1 MKDDIIYL
9 VLLASCI
16 GFGQFYRKFNNPE
29 QKKLIG
35 TAFGLF
41 VVLSVSGFHMLHM
54 LFCYLASALLIIY
67 ASPRVCHLACFG
79 FMFGYLFFFR
89 SIAFLGYDTP
99 PGHTNMI
106 QMILTLKLV
115 GLAFEVNNAYTKSK
129 TADERS
135 SMPVG
140 GDQPP
145 APVMSDVDRVLLKLD
160 MLDIF
165 HYSFNYVGVLTGPYI
180 TFKTYRDA
188 IYLPFSSKADCIGA
202 TMEKLKVIPLYAG
215 LFLLVSY
222 IWPLQYAMDTEFY
235 EERSFMYRLMYVWPT
250 FFIFRMR
257 IYTGILLSECVC
269 TMAGVGAYPAVCANK
284 PGHGPSKEDYSS
296 LIGSESSVEY
306 DFEAVRNIDV
316 INTERCWT
324 FREAMKYWNMCV
336 QYWMAMY
343 VYKRFP
349 SKKYRTLVTLV
360 VSAVWHGVYAGY
372 YFCICGAPFY
382 LPIEDLYVKLFIKDA
397 TGQRRMVLNVL
408 CWISKFFAF
417 SYLGIAFLLLTVD
430 KIWYYYSSVYFIGYM
445 LWIVLY
451 GVGVLLAKQRKAN
464 AKREERLRQ
473 EATKTD

>member
-9 VLLASCI
+9 ILLGSCI
-16 GFGQFYRKFNNPE
+16 GFGQVYRKFSDPE
-29 QKKLIG
+29 LKKVIG
-35 TAFGLF
+35 TGFGLL

-54 LFCYLASALLIIY
+54 LFCYLVSALLIIY
-67 ASPRVCHLACFG
+67 ASRKVCHLACFG

-89 SIAFLGYDTP
+89 SLDWLGFESP

-115 GLAFEVNNAYTKSK
+115 GLAFEVNSAFTKSLEQA
-129 TADERS
+129 ADKPKLSE
-135 SMPVG
+135 
-140 GDQPP
+140 
-145 APVMSDVDRVLLKLD
+145 ADRALLKVD

-188 IYLPFSSKADCIGA
+188 IYLPFSGKADCVGA
-202 TMEKLKVIPLYAG
+202 TVEKLKVVPLYAA

-222 IWPLQYAMDTEFY
+222 IWPLQYATSAEFY
-235 EERSFMYRLMYVWPT
+235 EERSFVYRLMYVWPT

-269 TMAGVGAYPAVCANK
+269 TMAGVGAYPAIFASK
-284 PGHGPSKEDYSS
+284 PGHGPSKEDFAALDMSGE
-296 LIGSESSVEY
+296 LEY
-306 DFEAVRNIDV
+306 NFETVRNIDV

-349 SKKYRTLVTLV
+349 SKKYRTLVTLA
-360 VSAVWHGVYAGY
+360 VSAIWHGVYAGY

-382 LPIEDLYVKLFIKDA
+382 LPIEDMYVKLFIKDA
-397 TGQRRMVLNVL
+397 TGQRRTVLNVL

-430 KIWYYYSSVYFIGYM
+430 KIWYYYSSVYYVGYV

-451 GVGVLLAKQRKAN
+451 GAGVLIAKQRKAH
-464 AKREERLRQ
+464 AKREARSQ
-473 EATKTD
+473 TDTDTTTTTNTNPKQD

>member
-1 MKDDIIYL
+1 MKDDVIYL
-9 VLLASCI
+9 VLLGSCI
-16 GFGQFYRKFNNPE
+16 GFGQYYRKIRDPG

-35 TAFGLF
+35 TAVGLL

-54 LFCYLASALLIIY
+54 FFCYLTSALLIIY
-67 ASPRVCHLACFG
+67 ASRKVCHLACFG

-89 SIAFLGYDTP
+89 SLAMLGYESP

-115 GLAFEVNNAYTKSK
+115 GLAFEVNSAYSKSK
-129 TADERS
+129 AVSATG
-135 SMPVG
+135 G
-140 GDQPP
+140 GDGG
-145 APVMSDVDRVLLKLD
+145 ASSETDRVLLKLD
-160 MLDIF
+160 MADIF

-180 TFKTYRDA
+180 TYKTYHDA
-188 IYLPFSSKADCIGA
+188 IHLPFSGRADCVGA
-202 TMEKLKVIPLYAG
+202 TVEKLKMVPLYAV

-222 IWPLQYAMDTEFY
+222 VWPLEYATSDEFF
-235 EERSFMYRLMYVWPT
+235 ELRSFLYRLWYVWPT

-269 TMAGVGAYPAVCANK
+269 TMAGVGAYPVAFASK
-284 PGHGPSKEDYSS
+284 PGLGPTKEVTE
-296 LIGSESSVEY
+296 GQEGPY

-349 SKKYRTLVTLV
+349 SKKYRTLATLG
-360 VSAVWHGVYAGY
+360 VSAIWHGVYPGY

-382 LPIEDLYVKLFIKDA
+382 LPIEDLYTKLFLKDA
-397 TGQRRMVLNVL
+397 IGQRRLVLNVI

-417 SYLGIAFLLLTVD
+417 SYMGIAFLLLTVD
-430 KIWYYYSSVYFIGYM
+430 KIWHYYSSVYHFGYV
-445 LWIVLY
+445 LWILMY
-451 GVGVLLAKQRKAN
+451 GVGVLIAKQRKAA
-464 AKREERLRQ
+464 AKREERSREQ
-473 EATKTD
+473 SAKSTKGD